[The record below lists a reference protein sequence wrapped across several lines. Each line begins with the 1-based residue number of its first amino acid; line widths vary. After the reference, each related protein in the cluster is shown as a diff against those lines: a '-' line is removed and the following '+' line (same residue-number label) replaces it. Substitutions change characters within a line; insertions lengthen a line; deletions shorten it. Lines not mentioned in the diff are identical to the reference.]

1 MYILFCPYF
10 KRSLVVD
17 FNTMNQNKLLDI
29 QRQAV
34 QNTAELNDYIKGLDS
49 WCADIKKKDQ
59 SFMDMKP
66 KNKVC

>member
-1 MYILFCPYF
+1 
-10 KRSLVVD
+10 
-17 FNTMNQNKLLDI
+17 MNQNKLLDI

>member
-1 MYILFCPYF
+1 
-10 KRSLVVD
+10 
-17 FNTMNQNKLLDI
+17 MNQNKLLDI

-34 QNTAELNDYIKGLDS
+34 QNTTELNDYIKGLDS

-66 KNKVC
+66 KNKVYTSLL